1 MEKTK
6 EQNTSF
12 AGSIIKIALPVTLQS
27 MLRSSFSMVDQV
39 MIGQLGSESIAGIG
53 LGGKFASM
61 QSVILGAVTAAAAVM
76 ISQYMGQQNLKNV
89 RRSFYA
95 NLLTALGVSLLFLL
109 LGTVFA
115 ELIMSCYTED
125 MYSRQLAVQYL
136 QVYSFIF
143 LPAAISGIAQTM
155 LCCMEA
161 AAFSLCAS
169 IASLTINTG
178 LNYLLIFGKFGF
190 PALGVRGAAIGSV
203 AAQSVSTLMTLGFL
217 AWQLKRRGIRLSFE
231 AGFDH
236 AQRRAYGK
244 ILLPLLLCEFLWSLG
259 ENVYSGI
266 YGHIGTQACAA
277 MTMTAP
283 IQGLTIGALCG
294 LSQAAGI
301 LVGKSLGSQDYEKAY
316 ADAKKLMR
324 GGLLGSLILSG
335 LLLLFGKYYTEI
347 YQVELAVKQMAY
359 ELLVV
364 FAFVSPI
371 KVQNMILGGGIIRSG
386 GRTDYIMWID
396 IIGTWVF
403 GVPCGLLAAFRL
415 QLPVAWVYLLLSLE
429 EGIRLAVSLIIF
441 KKRIWMQKL

>member
-1 MEKTK
+1 M
-6 EQNTSF
+6 
-12 AGSIIKIALPVTLQS
+12 
-27 MLRSSFSMVDQV
+27 RS
-39 MIGQLGSESIAGIG
+39 G
-53 LGGKFASM
+53 
-61 QSVILGAVTAAAAVM
+61 
-76 ISQYMGQQNLKNV
+76 
-89 RRSFYA
+89 
-95 NLLTALGVSLLFLL
+95 
-109 LGTVFA
+109 
-115 ELIMSCYTED
+115 
-125 MYSRQLAVQYL
+125 
-136 QVYSFIF
+136 
-143 LPAAISGIAQTM
+143 
-155 LCCMEA
+155 
-161 AAFSLCAS
+161 
-169 IASLTINTG
+169 
-178 LNYLLIFGKFGF
+178 
-190 PALGVRGAAIGSV
+190 
-203 AAQSVSTLMTLGFL
+203 
-217 AWQLKRRGIRLSFE
+217 
-231 AGFDH
+231 
-236 AQRRAYGK
+236 AYGK

-301 LVGKSLGSQDYEKAY
+301 LAGKSLGSQDYEKAY
-316 ADAKKLMR
+316 TDAKKLMR

-364 FAFVSPI
+364 FAFISPI

-403 GVPCGLLAAFRL
+403 GVPCGLLAAFWL